1 MINVSEKTPT
11 KLSFELLVDNTEV
24 NFWLYDTITQDLMLN
39 DSDESRLSD
48 AVISILNELYGVEV
62 EYVGVVVVTQNQIIS
77 SGYTPISW
85 E

>member
-1 MINVSEKTPT
+1 
-11 KLSFELLVDNTEV
+11 
-24 NFWLYDTITQDLMLN
+24 MLN

-48 AVISILNELYGVEV
+48 AVISILSELYGVEV